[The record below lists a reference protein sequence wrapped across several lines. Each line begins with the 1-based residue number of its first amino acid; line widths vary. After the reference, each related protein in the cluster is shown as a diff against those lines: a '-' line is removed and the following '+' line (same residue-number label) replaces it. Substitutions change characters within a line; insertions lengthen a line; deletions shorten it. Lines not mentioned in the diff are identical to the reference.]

1 MIACCSTVEE
11 GSVVRRVRITAASM
25 ERAVRIAG
33 GGEPGREVVPVFPI
47 DPAAFFASE
56 GAAERVE
63 YLTGGRTVRRGGGRR
78 VEPAR
83 RARNRSATPSGTAT
97 ALRCPS

>member
-1 MIACCSTVEE
+1 MITFCVSVEE
-11 GSVVRRVRITAASM
+11 GAVSRRVRVTAASM

-33 GGEPGREVVPVFPI
+33 GGEPGREIVPVFPI
-47 DPAAFFASE
+47 DPEPFFAPE

-63 YLTGGRTVRRGGGRR
+63 YLTGGRPVRRGGGRR

-83 RARNRSATPSGTAT
+83 QARNRSATPSDTAM
-97 ALRCPS
+97 ALRCP